1 MRIENKIK
9 IALQIAGLF
18 LVITQV
24 YISHFSILIWYSVM
38 P

>member
-18 LVITQV
+18 LVITHV
-24 YISHFSILIWYSVM
+24 YISQFSILSWYSVM